1 MNIKKWKIFLNSTF
15 SVKIWLQ
22 IWSVDA
28 VILSYPFL
36 FQIFGKSLAIIGLG
50 RIGLEI
56 AIRMQVFGMR
66 TFGYDPQVTQEV
78 GLS

>member
-1 MNIKKWKIFLNSTF
+1 MSSSSKLLLCK
-15 SVKIWLQ
+15 
-22 IWSVDA
+22 
-28 VILSYPFL
+28 VIRSYPFL

-78 GLS
+78 GSCDC